1 MLTHPYF
8 CTLFHLS
15 NFQLYYVMRHE
26 CRDRA
31 LSLPRRRW
39 LWCQTSSLATTTTV
53 AGLHNFLVPSLNLIY
68 LLLYFTTTVV
78 TSNNNSFNPES
89 GNTMAQRI
97 ERDPSLEVCPDF
109 ASPDFQPI
117 REMLTQA
124 GRSNEEAIQSLTDT
138 WVTNNNNRKEIWH
151 LQEEAEAAQRAEQ
164 QRLRDEQAE
173 QERLRREEEAEQERI
188 QAEKKKPKI
197 NDFDKSKAIDDTIT
211 PNPSPY
217 AINKLSNFDY
227 VELYYFTKEACAEA
241 HLQSRSSVEDAFSL
255 ASSEDGLVLRSI
267 AAAKPSRNVV
277 LDRDLT
283 WSQFGVAKN
292 NYLRQISKLKWP
304 PKHVEALTT
313 FFFNLEIHE
322 YRNKIKGDEALL
334 SYACRSRREWHTKL
348 KLNVG
353 FNIGIINE
361 RLLRK
366 AYDEIWDDRR
376 ERAIST
382 VSQSCLY
389 FLPRSLTNY
398 SRYCH
403 PSRYAPIAPIA
414 SIAPIA
420 PIAPNAPTAPIAPT
434 LLNASYTLQVEAL
447 HGSPPPSSSSTRQAS
462 KRGRRSRS
470 RSPYRRQP
478 RADHRSRSR
487 SPRCKPNKL
496 KAKSRDAHGQVFQS
510 GADSTQPLPVWA
522 LCLSR
527 RKHDIYRCNAT
538 QIWDGSKTW
547 ASRHRDNRLVDPDGN
562 SLCMDFQ
569 RPNGCDLTTH
579 DHKHRCSG
587 CGKPNHGAQRCHRAQ
602 KT

>member
-1 MLTHPYF
+1 M
-8 CTLFHLS
+8 
-15 NFQLYYVMRHE
+15 FQLYYVMRHE

-138 WVTNNNNRKEIWH
+138 WVTNNNNRKEIWR

-197 NDFDKSKAIDDTIT
+197 NDFDESKAIDDTIT

-241 HLQSRSSVEDAFSL
+241 HLQSRSSAEDAFSL

-304 PKHVEALTT
+304 PKHIEALTT

-382 VSQSCLY
+382 V
-389 FLPRSLTNY
+389 
-398 SRYCH
+398 
-403 PSRYAPIAPIA
+403 
-414 SIAPIA
+414 
-420 PIAPNAPTAPIAPT
+420 
-434 LLNASYTLQVEAL
+434 EAL

-478 RADHRSRSR
+478 RADRRSRSR
-487 SPRCKPNKL
+487 SPRRKPNKL

-510 GADSTQPLPVWA
+510 GADSTQPLPVCA

-547 ASRHRDNRLVDPDGN
+547 ASRHGDNRLVDPDGN